1 MNPRP
6 GEIWLADLGLAAKTR
21 PVVIVSREDPD
32 SPRSLVLYVP
42 LTTQRR
48 NSPYEVPLPRLPFLD
63 RESVANVQGL
73 GSLPTVRFERKIG
86 RLSAEIMERIKDPLA
101 FALPYAI
108 VSSTGA
114 PVSHPTVLAADA
126 WFTETSR

>member
-6 GEIWLADLGLAAKTR
+6 GEIWLAELGLAAKTR

-32 SPRSLVLYVP
+32 PPRSLVLYVP

-48 NSPYEVPLPRLPFLD
+48 DSPYEVPLPRLPYLD

-73 GSLPTVRFERKIG
+73 GSLPTVRLERRIG
-86 RLSAEIMERIKDPLA
+86 RLSADVMERLKDALT
-101 FALPYAI
+101 FALDLERA
-108 VSSTGA
+108 SG
-114 PVSHPTVLAADA
+114 
-126 WFTETSR
+126 